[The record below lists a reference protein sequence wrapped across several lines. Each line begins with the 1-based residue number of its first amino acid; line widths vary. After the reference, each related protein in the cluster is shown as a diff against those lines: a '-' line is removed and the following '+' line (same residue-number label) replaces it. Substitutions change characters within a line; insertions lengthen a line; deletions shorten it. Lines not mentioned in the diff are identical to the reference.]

1 MPPKAF
7 LGEFEQMVLLA
18 ILQRNDNAY
27 GLEVRKE
34 LERSAE
40 REVSRG
46 AFYTTLDR
54 MEAKGYVTWKKA
66 RSDGD
71 RGGMPQR
78 LFRVTAAGVRA
89 LRHSRKALTN
99 LWRGLDEVL
108 GAS

>member
-7 LGEFEQMVLLA
+7 PGEFEQMVLLA
-18 ILQRNDNAY
+18 ILQQGDNAY
-27 GLEVRKE
+27 GLEVRQE
-34 LERSAE
+34 LEQSAG

-54 MEAKGYVTWKKA
+54 MEAKGYVKWKSMPA
-66 RSDGD
+66 HVD

-78 LFRVTAAGVRA
+78 LFKVTPAGVRA
-89 LRHSRKALTN
+89 LQVSRKALMT

-108 GAS
+108 E

>member
-18 ILQRNDNAY
+18 ILQRGDSAY
-27 GLEVRKE
+27 GLEVREE
-34 LERSAE
+34 LEQSAG
-40 REVSRG
+40 RDVSRG

-54 MEAKGYVTWKKA
+54 MDAKRYVKWKTVPT
-66 RSDGD
+66 SND

-78 LFRVTAAGVRA
+78 LFKVTPAGVRA
-89 LRHSRKALTN
+89 LQVSRKALLT

-108 GAS
+108 G

>member
-18 ILQRNDNAY
+18 LLQQGANAY

-34 LERSAE
+34 LEQSVG

-54 MEAKGYVTWKKA
+54 LETKGYVKWKTTPA
-66 RSDGD
+66 SVG

-78 LFRVTAAGVRA
+78 LFKVTPAGLRA
-89 LRHSRKALTN
+89 LQVSRKALMT

-108 GAS
+108 G